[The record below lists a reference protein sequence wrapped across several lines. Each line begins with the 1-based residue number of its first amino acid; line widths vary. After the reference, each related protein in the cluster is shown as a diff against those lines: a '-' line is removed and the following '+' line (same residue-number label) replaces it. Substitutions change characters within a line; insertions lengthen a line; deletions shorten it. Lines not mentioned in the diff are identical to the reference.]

1 MKVNE
6 NEERGEKMKESW
18 DVEGNVEGNV
28 EESKCV
34 GARGMEW
41 RCRGKCGR

>member
-18 DVEGNVEGNV
+18 DVEGNV